1 MVKSEFEIFQIPEA
15 VSLSFQ
21 GFDFVIDSFDLGGGD
36 AMLEVIQD
44 SI

>member
-1 MVKSEFEIFQIPEA
+1 MIESQFKIVQIPEA